1 MNEALKNI
9 LERNSHRTLVEPIPS
24 KDEMEKVFQAALRAP
39 DHAWLRPS
47 SFIQISGDGLQKL
60 SDIFVDFAKENFE
73 DLTEERIEK
82 YRNAP
87 FRAPLIVVLVSTKK
101 DHPKVPEMEQIISTG
116 TAGQNIMLAL
126 SALGYGA
133 IWRTGSFAFNNKI
146 SEKFSLNQNQTII
159 GYIYIGTPAG
169 KKKPL
174 PKMNSDE
181 YISIWD

>member
-9 LERNSHRTLVEPIPS
+9 LERNSHRNLVEPIPS

-47 SFIQISGDGLQKL
+47 SFIQISGDGLQRL
-60 SDIFVDFAKENFE
+60 SDIFVDFAEENFD

-101 DHPKVPEMEQIISTG
+101 DHPKVPRNG
-116 TAGQNIMLAL
+116 ANNINRNSRTKHYACIKRIR
-126 SALGYGA
+126 
-133 IWRTGSFAFNNKI
+133 IWSNLENW
-146 SEKFSLNQNQTII
+146 KFCI
-159 GYIYIGTPAG
+159 
-169 KKKPL
+169 
-174 PKMNSDE
+174 
-181 YISIWD
+181 

>member
-9 LERNSHRTLVEPIPS
+9 LERNSHRNLVEPIPS

-60 SDIFVDFAKENFE
+60 SDIFVDFAEENFD

-82 YRNAP
+82 YRNTP

-101 DHPKVPEMEQIISTG
+101 DHPKVPEMEQIIS
-116 TAGQNIMLAL
+116 
-126 SALGYGA
+126 
-133 IWRTGSFAFNNKI
+133 IWRTGSFAFNNRI
-146 SEKFSLNQNQTII
+146 SEKFGLNENQTII

-169 KKKPL
+169 KKKSL
-174 PKMNSDE
+174 PEMNTDD

>member
-9 LERNSHRTLVEPIPS
+9 LERNSHRNLVEPIPS

-47 SFIQISGDGLQKL
+47 SFIQISGDGLQRL
-60 SDIFVDFAKENFE
+60 SDIFVDFAEENFD

-146 SEKFSLNQNQTII
+146 SEKFGLNENPVSYTHL
-159 GYIYIGTPAG
+159 T
-169 KKKPL
+169 L
-174 PKMNSDE
+174 PTNSRV
-181 YISIWD
+181 

>member
-9 LERNSHRTLVEPIPS
+9 LERNSHRNLVEPIPS

-47 SFIQISGDGLQKL
+47 SFIQISGDGLQRL
-60 SDIFVDFAKENFE
+60 SDIFVDFAEENFD

-101 DHPKVPEMEQIISTG
+101 DHPKVYLTKIQILNIQESG
-116 TAGQNIMLAL
+116 GQL
-126 SALGYGA
+126 SFFGPADFA
-133 IWRTGSFAFNNKI
+133 RT
-146 SEKFSLNQNQTII
+146 
-159 GYIYIGTPAG
+159 
-169 KKKPL
+169 
-174 PKMNSDE
+174 
-181 YISIWD
+181 

>member
-9 LERNSHRTLVEPIPS
+9 LERNSHRNLVEPIPS
-24 KDEMEKVFQAALRAP
+24 KDEMEEVFQAALRAP

-47 SFIQISGDGLQKL
+47 SFIKVSGDGLQKL
-60 SDIFVDFAKENFE
+60 SDIFVEFAKENFG

-87 FRAPLIVVLVSTKK
+87 FRAPLIVILVSSKK

-126 SALGYGA
+126 NALGYGA
-133 IWRTGSFAFNNKI
+133 I
-146 SEKFSLNQNQTII
+146 
-159 GYIYIGTPAG
+159 
-169 KKKPL
+169 
-174 PKMNSDE
+174 
-181 YISIWD
+181 